1 VNVFQNSEIPKM
13 NLLA

>member
-1 VNVFQNSEIPKM
+1 VNVFQNSKIPKM